1 VTRRRPPTSR
11 GVGQRGASSIEL
23 AMLTPLLL
31 LVIGVTIQFALLY
44 HARHVALAAAQAGAR
59 VARANA
65 EDDRAGWQALAR
77 AKSRD
82 YVRAIGPSLLERPQ
96 MVPLVRADAAGNPV
110 EVGMEVR
117 GTAVQVVPFL
127 TLTVSERSL
136 GPVERFVPDT

>member
-1 VTRRRPPTSR
+1 
-11 GVGQRGASSIEL
+11 
-23 AMLTPLLL
+23 MLTPLLL
-31 LVIGVTIQFALLY
+31 VVIGVTIQFALLY

-59 VARANA
+59 VARASA
-65 EDDRAGWQALAR
+65 EDNPAGWQALAR

-82 YVRAIGPSLLERPQ
+82 YVRAIGPSLLKSPQ
-96 MVPLVRADAAGNPV
+96 MVPLARGDAAGNPV